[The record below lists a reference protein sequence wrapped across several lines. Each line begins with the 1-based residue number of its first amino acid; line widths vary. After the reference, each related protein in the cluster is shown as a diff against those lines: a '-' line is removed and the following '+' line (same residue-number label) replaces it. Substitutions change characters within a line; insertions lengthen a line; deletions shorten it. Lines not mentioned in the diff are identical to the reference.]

1 MQLSLLVVVQG
12 VTTALEI
19 EIHFVTSQ
27 TVVAM
32 AGVACGAA
40 ACDGG
45 GGGGGGR
52 CCVGIETTTKLRL
65 FIAQWV
71 LPLKLFVHHNRFR
84 WIHQDWLAAC
94 LSV

>member
-1 MQLSLLVVVQG
+1 MV

-27 TVVAM
+27 TVLAWGGSRRAAM
-32 AGVACGAA
+32 VAGVVAR
-40 ACDGG
+40 GG
-45 GGGGGGR
+45 
-52 CCVGIETTTKLRL
+52 VAGIETTTKLRL

>member
-1 MQLSLLVVVQG
+1 MV

-27 TVVAM
+27 TVVLAVSM
-32 AGVACGAA
+32 APLVAVVTATAEVACGS
-40 ACDGG
+40 
-45 GGGGGGR
+45 
-52 CCVGIETTTKLRL
+52 VGIETTTKRRL

-84 WIHQDWLAAC
+84 WMCH
-94 LSV
+94 